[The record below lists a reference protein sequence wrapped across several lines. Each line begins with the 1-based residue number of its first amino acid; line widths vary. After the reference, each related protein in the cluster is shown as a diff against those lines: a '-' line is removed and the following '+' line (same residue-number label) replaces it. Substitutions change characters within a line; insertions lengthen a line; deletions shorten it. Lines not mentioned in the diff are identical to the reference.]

1 MSSAPTPLPVFLRPP
16 LATPTLAEAI
26 RAGLAQQL
34 EAYLAPLVAYC
45 DAQPHEPHLELAEFR
60 HGFQLRQA
68 IDALLRY
75 DAQTEQLL
83 AYYRQV
89 LATAQQLATT
99 RLPSLEQALGLPTPP
114 TPPLPHAEPR

>member
-1 MSSAPTPLPVFLRPP
+1 MSSAPDPLPVFLRPP

-26 RAGLAQQL
+26 RAGLGQQL
-34 EAYLAPLVAYC
+34 ENYLTPLVAYC

-60 HGFQLRQA
+60 HGFELRQA

-83 AYYRQV
+83 AYYRQA
-89 LATAQQLATT
+89 LAAAQQLATT
-99 RLPSLEQALGLPTPP
+99 RLPTLEQALGLPIPP
-114 TPPLPHAEPR
+114 PPSLPHAEPR